1 MAIAHIEGA
10 LGRINLRMASTL
22 ELGEV
27 LAEVTRGLVEDLN
40 AALARI
46 WLFGPGDLCAAC
58 IQAPHCSNR
67 ASCLHLVASA
77 GLSERLGG
85 DYRRIP
91 RGALKVGWIA
101 ETRNPVCTN
110 DLIEDPRIASKEWVR
125 RAGLCSF
132 AGYPLAFRSEVFGVL
147 AMFARRTLL
156 QTDFERLGV
165 FAAQAAVAIKNARL
179 FEEVSQLSSRLE
191 AENRYLKEEL
201 RAEQPSGIVGE
212 SLAIRRVL
220 AEIESVAP
228 TQSTVLL
235 LGETGTGKELL
246 ASALHE
252 LSPRRGRAFVKVN
265 CAAISPSLIE
275 SELFGHEKGA
285 FTGALQRR
293 VGRFELAQGGTLFLD
308 EIGELPLD
316 AQAKLLRVLQEREI
330 ERIGGTKT
338 IPIDVRIICATNR
351 NLEADVLEKRF
362 RADLFY
368 RLKVF
373 PIHVPPLR
381 ERREDVTLLVNDF
394 VRKLGRQLGHVPNG
408 VDETALALLRS
419 YNWPG
424 NIRELHNVLE
434 RAAILAR
441 GRLIR
446 LEDLPDLNVSPDAG
460 AGPAEGALKPRVESF
475 ERSLIEEALRN
486 SGGNQSEAAR
496 QLHVNRATLSYKMKA
511 YGLHEVRKFLRDA
524 ESSAGVERP
533 NVDRSGHL
541 SPADVS

>member
-1 MAIAHIEGA
+1 MAVAHVEGA
-10 LGRINLRMASTL
+10 LGRINLRMTSTL

-27 LAEVTRGLVEDLN
+27 LSEVTRGLVEDLD

-58 IQAPHCSNR
+58 IQAPHCPNR

-77 GLSERLGG
+77 GLSERTEGE
-85 DYRRIP
+85 YRRVP
-91 RGALKVGWIA
+91 VGVLKIGWIA
-101 ETRNPVCTN
+101 ETRHPVCTN
-110 DLIEDPRIASKEWVR
+110 DLIEDPRIANKEWVR
-125 RAGLCSF
+125 QEGLGSF

-147 AMFARRTLL
+147 AMFARRALL
-156 QTDFERLGV
+156 EAEFERLGV

-191 AENRYLKEEL
+191 AENTYLKEEL

-212 SLAIRRVL
+212 SVAIRRVL
-220 AEIESVAP
+220 ADIESVAP

-246 ASALHE
+246 ASALHD

-308 EIGELPLD
+308 EIGELPLE
-316 AQAKLLRVLQEREI
+316 AQAKLLRVVQEREI

-351 NLEADVLEKRF
+351 NLEVEVLEKRF

-368 RLKVF
+368 RIKVF

-381 ERREDVTLLVNDF
+381 ERRDDVPLLVNVF
-394 VRKLGRQLGHVPNG
+394 VRTLGKQLGHVPNG
-408 VDETALALLRS
+408 VDETALALLCS

-424 NIRELHNVLE
+424 NVRELHNVLE

-446 LEDLPDLNVSPDAG
+446 PEDLPDLNVPADAAGSPV
-460 AGPAEGALKPRVESF
+460 EGALKPLVDSF
-475 ERSLIEEALRN
+475 EKSLIEDALRN
-486 SGGNQSEAAR
+486 SSGNQSEAAR

-511 YGLHEVRKFLRDA
+511 YGL
-524 ESSAGVERP
+524 
-533 NVDRSGHL
+533 
-541 SPADVS
+541 

>member
-1 MAIAHIEGA
+1 MDVARIEGA

-27 LAEVTRGLVEDLN
+27 LAEVTHGLVEDLD

-46 WLFGPGDLCAAC
+46 WLFGPADLCAAC
-58 IQAPHCSNR
+58 TQAPHCPDR

-77 GLSERLGG
+77 GLSERLDG

-91 RGALKVGWIA
+91 RGSHKVGWIA

-110 DLIEDPRIASKEWVR
+110 DPVQDPRIADKEWVR
-125 RAGLCSF
+125 REGLRSF
-132 AGYPLAFRSEVFGVL
+132 AGYPLAFRNEVFGVL

-156 QTDFERLGV
+156 QAEFERLGV

-191 AENRYLKEEL
+191 AENTYLKEEL
-201 RAEQPSGIVGE
+201 RAEHPSGIVGE
-212 SLAIRRVL
+212 SIAIRRVL
-220 AEIESVAP
+220 AEIERVAP

-246 ASALHE
+246 ASALHD

-308 EIGELPLD
+308 EIGELPLE
-316 AQAKLLRVLQEREI
+316 AQAKLLRVVQEREI
-330 ERIGGTKT
+330 ERIGGTRT

-351 NLEADVLEKRF
+351 NLKAEVVEKRF

-368 RLKVF
+368 RLEVF

-381 ERREDVTLLVNDF
+381 ERRDDVPLLVDAF
-394 VRKLGRQLGHVPNG
+394 VRSLAKQLGELSNG
-408 VDETALALLRS
+408 VDETALALLCS

-434 RAAILAR
+434 RAVILAR

-446 LEDLPDLNVSPDAG
+446 AEDLPDLNGPSDAG
-460 AGPAEGALKPRVESF
+460 DSPAEGALKSRVDSF
-475 ERSLIEEALRN
+475 EKSLIEDALRN
-486 SGGNQSEAAR
+486 SGGNQSEASTAPSR
-496 QLHVNRATLSYKMKA
+496 QPRHALRTSEGPRPRRLRASCA
-511 YGLHEVRKFLRDA
+511 
-524 ESSAGVERP
+524 SSGR
-533 NVDRSGHL
+533 HL
-541 SPADVS
+541 VVTSFRCTR

>member
-1 MAIAHIEGA
+1 MAVARIEDA
-10 LGRINLRMASTL
+10 LCRINLRMTSTL

-27 LAEVTRGLVEDLN
+27 LSEVTRGLVEDLD

-58 IQAPHCSNR
+58 IQAPHCPNR

-77 GLSERLGG
+77 GLSERLDG

-91 RGALKVGWIA
+91 RGVLKIGWMA
-101 ETRNPVCTN
+101 EARQPVCTN
-110 DLIEDPRIASKEWVR
+110 DLIEDPRIVNKDWVR
-125 RAGLCSF
+125 REGLRSF
-132 AGYPLAFRSEVFGVL
+132 AGYPLTFRSEVFGVL

-156 QTDFERLGV
+156 QTEFERLGV

-179 FEEVSQLSSRLE
+179 FEEVSQLSSRRE
-191 AENRYLKEEL
+191 AENTYLKEEL
-201 RAEQPSGIVGE
+201 RAERPSGIVGE
-212 SLAIRRVL
+212 SVAIRRVL
-220 AEIESVAP
+220 AEIENVAP

-235 LGETGTGKELL
+235 LGETGTGKELF
-246 ASALHE
+246 ASALHD

-293 VGRFELAQGGTLFLD
+293 MGRFELAQGGTLFLD

-316 AQAKLLRVLQEREI
+316 AQAKLLRVVQEREI

-351 NLEADVLEKRF
+351 NLEAEVLEKRF
-362 RADLFY
+362 RSDLFY

-381 ERREDVTLLVNDF
+381 ERRDDVPLLVDTF
-394 VRKLGRQLGHVPNG
+394 VRTLGKQLGHVPTG

-419 YNWPG
+419 YHWPG

-446 LEDLPDLNVSPDAG
+446 PEDLPDLNLPAEAG
-460 AGPAEGALKPRVESF
+460 DSFAEGALKPRVDSF
-475 ERSLIEEALRN
+475 ERTLIEDALRN

-511 YGLHEVRKFLRDA
+511 YGL
-524 ESSAGVERP
+524 
-533 NVDRSGHL
+533 
-541 SPADVS
+541 

>member
-1 MAIAHIEGA
+1 MDVAHIEGA
-10 LGRINLRMASTL
+10 LCRINLRMVSTL
-22 ELGEV
+22 QFGEREV

-58 IQAPHCSNR
+58 IQAPHCPNR

-91 RGALKVGWIA
+91 TGSLKVGWIA

-110 DLIEDPRIASKEWVR
+110 DLIEDPRIADKEWVR
-125 RAGLCSF
+125 REGLRSF

-147 AMFARRTLL
+147 AMFARRTLS
-156 QTDFERLGV
+156 QTEFDCLGL

-179 FEEVSQLSSRLE
+179 LEEVSQLSTRLA
-191 AENRYLKEEL
+191 AENTYLKDEL

-212 SLAIRRVL
+212 SVAIRRVL
-220 AEIESVAP
+220 ADIESVAP

-246 ASALHE
+246 ASALHD
-252 LSPRRGRAFVKVN
+252 LSPRRGCAFVKVN

-316 AQAKLLRVLQEREI
+316 AQAKLLRVVQEREI

-338 IPIDVRIICATNR
+338 IPVDVRIICATNR
-351 NLEADVLEKRF
+351 NLEAEVLEKRF

-373 PIHVPPLR
+373 PIHAPPLR
-381 ERREDVTLLVNDF
+381 ERRDDVPLLVNVF
-394 VRKLGRQLGHVPNG
+394 VRTLGKQLGHVPTG
-408 VDETALALLRS
+408 VDETALALLCS

-434 RAAILAR
+434 RAVILAR

-446 LEDLPDLNVSPDAG
+446 PEDLPDLNVPSDAG
-460 AGPAEGALKPRVESF
+460 DSPAEGALKARVDSF
-475 ERSLIEEALRN
+475 EMSLIEDALRN

-496 QLHVNRATLSYKMKA
+496 LLHVSRATLSYKMKA
-511 YGLHEVRKFLRDA
+511 YGLGG
-524 ESSAGVERP
+524 SAHTA
-533 NVDRSGHL
+533 RSHGGTL
-541 SPADVS
+541 S

>member
-1 MAIAHIEGA
+1 VRSAQGDTMAIAHIEGA
-10 LGRINLRMASTL
+10 LGRITLRMASTL

-46 WLFGPGDLCAAC
+46 WLFGPGDSCAAC
-58 IQAPHCSNR
+58 IRAPHCPNR
-67 ASCLHLVASA
+67 ESCLHLVASA
-77 GLSERLGG
+77 GLSERLDGE
-85 DYRRIP
+85 YRRIP
-91 RGALKVGWIA
+91 IGALKVGWIA

-110 DLIEDPRIASKEWVR
+110 GPIEDPRIANKEWVR
-125 RAGLCSF
+125 REGLRSF

-156 QTDFERLGV
+156 QIDFERLGV

-179 FEEVSQLSSRLE
+179 FQEVSRLSSRLE
-191 AENRYLKEEL
+191 AENMYLKEEL

-212 SLAIRRVL
+212 SVAIRRVL
-220 AEIESVAP
+220 ADIESVAP
-228 TQSTVLL
+228 THSTVLL

-246 ASALHE
+246 ASALHD

-316 AQAKLLRVLQEREI
+316 AQAKLLRVVEEREI
-330 ERIGGTKT
+330 ERVGGTKT

-351 NLEADVLEKRF
+351 NLEAEVQAKRF
-362 RADLFY
+362 RVDLFY

-381 ERREDVTLLVNDF
+381 ERRDDVPLLVDVF
-394 VRKLGRQLGHVPNG
+394 VRALAMQLGHVSNG
-408 VDETALALLRS
+408 VDETALALLCS
-419 YNWPG
+419 YHWPG

-434 RAAILAR
+434 RAVILAR

-446 LEDLPDLNVSPDAG
+446 PEDLPDLNVPSDAG
-460 AGPAEGALKPRVESF
+460 DVPAEDALKPRVDLF
-475 ERSLIEEALRN
+475 ERSLIEDALRN

-496 QLHVNRATLSYKMKA
+496 NLHVSRATLSYKMKA
-511 YGLHEVRKFLRDA
+511 YGLG
-524 ESSAGVERP
+524 SSAHAERSH
-533 NVDRSGHL
+533 DATL
-541 SPADVS
+541 S

>member
-1 MAIAHIEGA
+1 MDVVHIDGA
-10 LGRINLRMASTL
+10 LCRINLRMVSTL
-22 ELGEV
+22 QFGEREV
-27 LAEVTRGLVEDLN
+27 LAEVTRGLVEDLD

-46 WLFGPGDLCAAC
+46 WLFGPGDLCAEC
-58 IQAPHCSNR
+58 MQAPHCANR

-77 GLSERLGG
+77 GLSERLCGA
-85 DYRRIP
+85 YRRIP
-91 RGALKVGWIA
+91 TGTLKVGRIA

-110 DLIEDPRIASKEWVR
+110 DLIEDPLIADKEWVR
-125 RAGLCSF
+125 REGLRSF

-147 AMFARRTLL
+147 AMFARRTLS
-156 QTDFERLGV
+156 QTEFDCLGL

-179 FEEVSQLSSRLE
+179 LDEVSQLSSRLQ
-191 AENRYLKEEL
+191 AENTYLKDEL

-212 SLAIRRVL
+212 SVALRRVL

-228 TQSTVLL
+228 THSTVLL

-246 ASALHE
+246 ASALHD

-293 VGRFELAQGGTLFLD
+293 VGRFELAHGGTLFLD

-316 AQAKLLRVLQEREI
+316 AQAKLLRVVQEREI

-338 IPIDVRIICATNR
+338 IQIDVRIICATNR
-351 NLEADVLEKRF
+351 NLETEVLEKRF
-362 RADLFY
+362 RHDLFY

-381 ERREDVTLLVNDF
+381 ERRDDIPLLVNAF
-394 VRKLGRQLGHVPNG
+394 VRTLGKQLGHVPAG
-408 VDETALALLRS
+408 VDETALALLCS
-419 YNWPG
+419 YHWPG

-434 RAAILAR
+434 RAVILAR
-441 GRLIR
+441 GRAIR
-446 LEDLPDLNVSPDAG
+446 PEDLPDLNVPSDAG
-460 AGPAEGALKPRVESF
+460 DSPVEGALKPRVDSF
-475 ERSLIEEALRN
+475 ERSLIEEALRT

-496 QLHVNRATLSYKMKA
+496 HLHVSRATLSYKMKA
-511 YGLHEVRKFLRDA
+511 YGLGSLAHTMHSPDA
-524 ESSAGVERP
+524 A
-533 NVDRSGHL
+533 L
-541 SPADVS
+541 S

>member
-1 MAIAHIEGA
+1 VDISHIEGA
-10 LGRINLRMASTL
+10 LCRINLRMVSTFQRG
-22 ELGEV
+22 EREV

-46 WLFGPGDLCAAC
+46 WLFGPGDLCAEC
-58 IQAPHCSNR
+58 IQAPHCPNR

-77 GLSERLGG
+77 GISERLDGA
-85 DYRRIP
+85 YRRIP
-91 RGALKVGWIA
+91 KGALKVGSIA
-101 ETRNPVCTN
+101 ETCRPVCTN
-110 DLIEDPRIASKEWVR
+110 DLLEDPRIADKEWVQR
-125 RAGLCSF
+125 EGLRSF
-132 AGYPLAFRSEVFGVL
+132 AAYPLAFRSEVFGVL

-156 QTDFERLGV
+156 QTEFECLGG

-179 FEEVSQLSSRLE
+179 FDEVSQLSSRLA
-191 AENRYLKEEL
+191 AENTYLKEEL

-212 SLAIRRVL
+212 SAAIRRVL
-220 AEIESVAP
+220 ADIESVAP

-246 ASALHE
+246 ASALHD
-252 LSPRRGRAFVKVN
+252 LSPRRGHAFVKVN

-285 FTGALQRR
+285 FTGAVQRR
-293 VGRFELAQGGTLFLD
+293 VGRFEFAQGGTLFLD

-316 AQAKLLRVLQEREI
+316 AQAKLLRVVQEREI
-330 ERIGGTKT
+330 ERIGGNKT

-351 NLEADVLEKRF
+351 NLEAEVLEKRF

-381 ERREDVTLLVNDF
+381 DRRDDIPLLVNAF
-394 VRKLGRQLGHVPNG
+394 VWTLANQLGHVPNE
-408 VDETALALLRS
+408 VDETALALLCS

-434 RAAILAR
+434 RAVILAR
-441 GRLIR
+441 GRPIR
-446 LEDLPDLNVSPDAG
+446 PEHLPDLNVPSDAG
-460 AGPAEGALKPRVESF
+460 DSPAEGALKLRVESF
-475 ERSLIEEALRN
+475 ERSLIEDALRK

-496 QLHVNRATLSYKMKA
+496 HLHVSRATLSYKMKA
-511 YGLHEVRKFLRDA
+511 YGLGF
-524 ESSAGVERP
+524 SAHAAHSPG
-533 NVDRSGHL
+533 GAL
-541 SPADVS
+541 S